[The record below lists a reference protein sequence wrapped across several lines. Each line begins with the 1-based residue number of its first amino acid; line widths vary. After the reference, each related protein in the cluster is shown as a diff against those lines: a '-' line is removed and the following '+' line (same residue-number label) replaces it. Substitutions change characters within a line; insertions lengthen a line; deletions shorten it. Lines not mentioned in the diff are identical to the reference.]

1 MTTTHRRRRLLVLG
15 TAGALLAR
23 PAFAQQPAAAGF
35 PSRPVR
41 LVVAFPPGGPTD
53 VVARILAERMSRE
66 LGQPLVV
73 ENRGGANGNIAA
85 EAVAKAEPDGYTI
98 LYNTSSIAISRALY
112 RSLAYDLLRDL
123 APVGLT
129 AASPLALVVHPAQP
143 PRSPAEF
150 IAWARANTGRL
161 TYSSGGIGTISH
173 LVSFL
178 VLRHI
183 GAEAVHVPYRGTA
196 AALTDAAAGNVQF
209 TSDTVVTA
217 LPLIQEGRVRAIA
230 VSSAERTPLLPEVP
244 SMAESGMMPPGFEVG
259 AWQGILAPARTPP
272 AAIARLNA
280 ALGVALADP
289 EVRAR
294 LAAQGARV
302 TGGSPEEYARYLRE
316 EVERWGR
323 VVRESGATAE

>member
-1 MTTTHRRRRLLVLG
+1 MTPRRRP
-15 TAGALLAR
+15 LLALAAASAAAAAVRAR
-23 PAFAQQPAAAGF
+23 PSRAQPAGF
-35 PSRPVR
+35 PARPVR

-53 VVARILAERMSRE
+53 VVARILAERMGRE

-85 EAVAKAEPDGYTI
+85 EVVAKAEPDGYTL
-98 LYNTSSIAISRALY
+98 LYNTSSIAISQALY
-112 RSLAYDLLRDL
+112 RSLAYDLRRDL

-129 AASPLALVVHPAQP
+129 AASPLALVVHPALP
-143 PRSPAEF
+143 PRDPPGF
-150 IAWARANTGRL
+150 VAWARANSGRVS
-161 TYSSGGIGTISH
+161 YSSGGVGNISH
-173 LVSFL
+173 LLSFL

-196 AALTDAAAGNVQF
+196 AALTDTAAGNVQF

-217 LPLIQEGRVRAIA
+217 LPLVQEGRVRAIA

-244 SMAESGMMPPGFEVG
+244 SMAESGLMPPGFEVG
-259 AWQGILAPARTPP
+259 AWQGILAPSRTPP

-280 ALGVALADP
+280 ALGVALADA

-294 LAAQGARV
+294 LAAQGARP
-302 TGGSPEEYARYLRE
+302 TGGTPEEYARYLAE
-316 EVERWGR
+316 EVARWGR

>member
-1 MTTTHRRRRLLVLG
+1 MHRRRRILG
-15 TAGALLAR
+15 IAAAAACAPLAR
-23 PAFAQQPAAAGF
+23 PALAQGAAF
-35 PSRPVR
+35 PERPVR

-53 VVARILAERMSRE
+53 VVARILAERMARE
-66 LGQPLVV
+66 LGQPVVV

-85 EAVAKAEPDGYTI
+85 EAVAKAPPDGYTV

-112 RSLAYDLLRDL
+112 RSLPYDVLRDL
-123 APVGLT
+123 SPVALT
-129 AASPLALVVHPAQP
+129 AASPLALVVHPSLP
-143 PRSPAEF
+143 PRDPPGF
-150 IAWARANTGRL
+150 IAWAKASGGRVS
-161 TYSSGGIGTISH
+161 YSSGGVGNISH
-173 LVSFL
+173 LLSFL

-230 VSSAERTPLLPEVP
+230 VSSAARTPLLPDVP
-244 SMAESGMMPPGFEVG
+244 SMAEAGMMPPGFEVG

-272 AAIARLNA
+272 AAVSRLNA
-280 ALGVALADP
+280 AVRAALADP

-294 LAAQGARV
+294 LAAQGAQP
-302 TGGSPEEYARYLRE
+302 TGGAPEDYARHLRE

-323 VVRESGATAE
+323 VVAESGATAE